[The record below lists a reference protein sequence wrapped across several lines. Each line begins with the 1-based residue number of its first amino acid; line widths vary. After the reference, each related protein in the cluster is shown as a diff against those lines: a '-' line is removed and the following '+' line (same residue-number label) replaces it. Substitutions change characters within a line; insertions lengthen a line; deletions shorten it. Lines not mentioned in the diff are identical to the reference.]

1 MFISLSL
8 ASSATTAY
16 SCSCD
21 FWKAQ
26 KKLHKAQVVFVGEV
40 VEITTNNDKEPSHS
54 VSIKFT
60 IDRYWKGI
68 KEPYITVVSAP
79 AVCCTC
85 GLAVK
90 IGVRFLIYGF
100 RLENGELETSLCT
113 SEALDS
119 EVAAEQLK
127 ALGRAKVLKRRR

>member
-1 MFISLSL
+1 
-8 ASSATTAY
+8 
-16 SCSCD
+16 
-21 FWKAQ
+21 
-26 KKLHKAQVVFVGEV
+26 VVFVGEV
-40 VEITTNNDKEPSHS
+40 VEITTNNDKEPSS

-68 KEPYITVVSAP
+68 KEPNITVVSAP
-79 AVCCTC
+79 AVCCTG

-100 RLENGELETSLCT
+100 RLENGELETSLCS

-119 EVAAEQLK
+119 EAAAEELK
-127 ALGRAKVLKRRR
+127 ALGRAKVLRRRR